1 VLAQAAIAV
10 SLDLPDAIGID
21 IGGTS
26 TDISL
31 VVDGRALLKAEHE
44 LEFGTVVAYPMID
57 VDSIGAGGGT
67 IAWVDAGGLLHVGPQ
82 SAGAV
87 PGPVALAAGG
97 TEPTVTDAHV
107 VLRRLGPTGLLGG
120 RVTLDEPAARAALA
134 ELGTHL
140 GLGPVEMAAG
150 VLRLT
155 DASIVA
161 AIRQRT
167 VERGLDPRRFA
178 LIAYGG
184 AGPLHAAGVAEQLGI
199 ERVVVPR
206 YPGTTS
212 AQGLLLSDIRHDFVA
227 TFLQGSDELDPDE
240 VERIYAALER
250 EGRER
255 LRREGIPD
263 QAIEFSRSVDA
274 RYRAQTHELN
284 VAVEQRPFSG
294 EALRRLLVRLR
305 DQHRSEFG
313 HAPEGNEPV
322 ELVNLRVG
330 AIGLL
335 DHPAAGSGAGTRSAS
350 PGTARDVYLD
360 ERWQA
365 ATVWMREELVE
376 GQAIDGPAVVE
387 QLDST
392 TIVPPRWTATVDRL
406 GDLVL
411 RPV

>member
-1 VLAQAAIAV
+1 
-10 SLDLPDAIGID
+10 
-21 IGGTS
+21 
-26 TDISL
+26 
-31 VVDGRALLKAEHE
+31 
-44 LEFGTVVAYPMID
+44 MID

-67 IAWVDAGGLLHVGPQ
+67 IAWVDAGGLLHIGPQ

-134 ELGTHL
+134 ELGTRL
-140 GLGPVEMAAG
+140 GLGPVEMSAG

-184 AGPLHAAGVAEQLGI
+184 AGPLHAAGVADQLGI

-240 VERIYAALER
+240 VERIYAGLER
-250 EGRER
+250 EGGER
-255 LRREGIPD
+255 LRREGVPD

-284 VAVEQRPFSG
+284 VAVEQSPFSG

-322 ELVNLRVG
+322 ELVSLRVG

-335 DHPAAGSGAGTRSAS
+335 DHPAAGPGGGTGSAP

-360 ERWQA
+360 GRWQA
-365 ATVWMREELVE
+365 ATVWMREGLLE

-392 TIVPPRWTATVDRL
+392 TIVPPRWTATVHRS

-411 RPV
+411 RPA